1 MNSSHRS
8 GRKDRKS
15 VLRPRT
21 TSRLAAVQALYQMQ
35 MTDRPAELIV
45 EEFIAHRF
53 NELEDTTSFG
63 RADEALFG
71 LLTLGTAND
80 LETIDEII
88 ADTLVEGWSV
98 DRLESTLLAI
108 LRVGTHEILS
118 HRQTPHAVAIS
129 EYVDVTHAFYDDTA
143 AGLVNGVLDRVAQ
156 VMREKL
162 EENEDPE
169 EDLIDAR
176 GQAESIEPESDQAG

>member
-1 MNSSHRS
+1 MTSSHRS

-35 MTDRPAELIV
+35 MSDRPAELIV
-45 EEFIAHRF
+45 EEFITHRF

-63 RADEALFG
+63 RADEALFEV
-71 LLTLGTAND
+71 LTLGTAND
-80 LETIDEII
+80 LKTIDGII

-108 LRVGTHEILS
+108 LRVGTHELLS
-118 HRQTPHAVAIS
+118 HSQTPRGVVIS

-156 VMREKL
+156 VVRERL
-162 EENEDPE
+162 EEDEDPE
-169 EDLIDAR
+169 EVLIGAR
-176 GQAESIEPESDQAG
+176 GQAEAIEPESDQAG